1 MRTDPAPKVRR
12 LTVRAVRVPMRE
24 PHQTASGAVAESPL
38 VLTDAVFD
46 DGLVGHSVVFTYT
59 PLALQPVA
67 VVGGMSSVA
76 GTLGTGV
83 AWDEAAVTR
92 YSV

>member
-1 MRTDPAPKVRR
+1 MATSSVPKLQS
-12 LTVRAVRVPMRE
+12 LTVRAVRVPMGE
-24 PHQTASGAVAESPL
+24 AHQTASGAVAESPL

-59 PLALQPVA
+59 PMALQPVA

-83 AWDEAAVTR
+83 AWDKAAVTR